1 LGATVDR
8 QGVVANCL
16 GAAVNCQGVVTSRQ
30 GVIADCQ
37 GVIADCQGVIDL
49 AALRPKSL
57 SLQDVLFVEVI
68 DLDIWIFMPNP
79 RWASTVIVYDNDLV

>member
-16 GAAVNCQGVVTSRQ
+16 GAAVNCQCVVTSR
-30 GVIADCQ
+30 Q

>member
-1 LGATVDR
+1 LGATIDR

-16 GAAVNCQGVVTSRQ
+16 GAAVNCQGVVTSR
-30 GVIADCQ
+30 Q

>member
-16 GAAVNCQGVVTSRQ
+16 GAAVNCQGVVTSR
-30 GVIADCQ
+30 Q